1 MSDSTEKTPVTMK
14 DLKAADPR
22 WCTGCGDYSILVG
35 VRKGMV
41 NKQYQPHDTVH
52 VSGIGCSGRVPH
64 YLETYGIHSIHGRAV
79 PVALGVRLGN
89 PNLKLF
95 VHSGDGDSLSIGGN
109 HLIHGIHKNINC
121 VYILYDNQIYG
132 LTKNQTSPTTRQGQ
146 ETMTQPSGTYID
158 PINPLRFALGLKA
171 SFVASTADWMGG
183 HLNDVLDKAMEHKGF
198 AFVHVAQRCPKFN
211 PKAWD
216 YRDSSWMTFLTNE
229 QKGVPADKRNSEA
242 AQVVQHDPSNFEE
255 AMKQADKAPN
265 VFGILYQEEKA
276 SYDDIV
282 LNKTK
287 NAEQK
292 NRSALL
298 DKFII

>member
-1 MSDSTEKTPVTMK
+1 MSDSVEKTPVTMK

-41 NKQYQPHDTVH
+41 TKQYQPHETVH

-132 LTKNQTSPTTRQGQ
+132 LTKNQTSPTTQQGQ
-146 ETMTQPSGTYID
+146 ETMTQPGGTYID
-158 PINPLRFALGLKA
+158 PLNPLRFALGLKA
-171 SFVASTADWMGG
+171 SFVASTADWMGN
-183 HLNDVLDKAMEHKGF
+183 HLNDVLNKAMDHKGF
-198 AFVHVAQRCPKFN
+198 AFIHVAQRCPKFN

-216 YRDSSWMTFLTNE
+216 YRESHWMTFLTHDE
-229 QKGVPADKRNSEA
+229 KGVPADKRNSEHA
-242 AQVVQHDPSNFEE
+242 KTVQHDPSNFSE
-255 AMKQADKAPN
+255 AIHHSEKAPN

-276 SYDDIV
+276 SYDDI
-282 LNKTK
+282 LLDKTK

-292 NRSALL
+292 KRSELL
-298 DKFII
+298 DKFAI